1 MSLVLAMA
9 VATLLSMLIGELVPK
24 NMAIALSF
32 PIGKAVARPQLV
44 FTAIFKPAI
53 VVLNGF
59 SNKVLN
65 VFGLEAKE
73 EISGA
78 RTPAELASLVRRSAA
93 MGTLDAGTANFI
105 ARTLKFSGRTAADV
119 MTPRIRV
126 ETIDADQ
133 PVSDIV
139 EAAKRTGYSRFPV
152 IGESSDDIRGVV
164 HIKKAIAVPADRR
177 AKLEAG
183 AIMTDVLRVPETI
196 HLDALLAE
204 LREGNLQLAVVL
216 DEYGGTAG
224 IATLEDLVEEI
235 VGEVADE
242 HDKVRPGLLQSAS
255 GDWYFPG
262 LLRPDE
268 LSEQIPGLTVP
279 DEAAYETVGGYVM
292 SQLGRIAAVGDT
304 VDVGGGTL
312 SVTRMDGRRID
323 RICFRP
329 VRGVRR
335 RPARRARQVPHE
347 RLGRNPLACRP
358 AGRQRLLRGR
368 RVRRHVG
375 PPQPDRAAGRGRFQ
389 ARPDHPAGHGKRL
402 PDARL
407 RPAGHHRLLAAD
419 PAGGRAG
426 DPPPAGRA
434 AGSGR
439 ASPMEVADIV
449 AFAVAL
455 LVVTFLHVTFGEMVP
470 KNISVSVADKAA
482 LLLAPPLMFI
492 ARLVKPVIVALNW
505 SANHILKLMR
515 IEPKDEVTSSFTLEE
530 VQSIVQESTR
540 HGLVDDDAGLITGAL
555 EFSEHTASRVMVPL
569 DKLVM
574 LKAATTPVEF
584 EKAVSRTGFSRFPM
598 LDDDGMLSGYLHIK
612 DVLSIPDAGYHQPIA
627 ESRIRSLANL
637 AMDDEIEKAMSV
649 MQRTGSHLARVIG
662 PDGLTQGVLFLED
675 VIEQLVGE
683 IRDATQATGYRR
695 LGQPDGQLTAAVE
708 HGPGTAV
715 HAAYP

>member
-1 MSLVLAMA
+1 MEWLLLGAGLLLILGTGFFVAVEFSLVALDQATVQRAVDNGDTAAAPLLKCLKSLSTQLSSCQLGITMTTLLTGYVMEPSVGKLLEGPLAALGLPEAAASSVSLVLAMA
-9 VATLLSMLIGELVPK
+9 FATLLSMLIGELVPK

-32 PIGKAVARPQLV
+32 QVGKALARPQLV

-126 ETIDADQ
+126 ETIDGDQ

-139 EAAKRTGYSRFPV
+139 EAARRTGYSRFPV

-164 HIKKAIAVPADRR
+164 HIKKAIAVPSDRR

-279 DEAAYETVGGYVM
+279 DESAYETVGGYVM

-323 RICFRP
+323 RICFKP
-329 VRGVRR
+329 VRGAPGEDALR
-335 RPARRARQVPHE
+335 RPGRCRMSDWAGILWLVVLLLGNAFFVAAEFAVMSARRSQIE
-347 RLGRNPLACRP
+347 PLAE
-358 AGRQRLLRGR
+358 
-368 RVRRHVG
+368 
-375 PPQPDRAAGRGRFQ
+375 
-389 ARPDHPAGHGKRL
+389 
-402 PDARL
+402 
-407 RPAGHHRLLAAD
+407 
-419 PAGGRAG
+419 
-426 DPPPAGRA
+426 
-434 AGSGR
+434 AGSKR
-439 ASPMEVADIV
+439 AQTTLRAMENVSLMLACAQLGITVCSLLILQVAEPAIHHLMAVPLEAVGMPMEIADIV

-455 LVVTFLHVTFGEMVP
+455 LAGHVPARHLRRDGPEEHLGLRGGQGGPAAGAAADVHRPAGEAGDRGPQLVREP
-470 KNISVSVADKAA
+470 HPEADADRA
-482 LLLAPPLMFI
+482 EGRGHLLLHARGSPVDRAGIHPP
-492 ARLVKPVIVALNW
+492 R
-505 SANHILKLMR
+505 
-515 IEPKDEVTSSFTLEE
+515 
-530 VQSIVQESTR
+530 
-540 HGLVDDDAGLITGAL
+540 AGGRRRRAD
-555 EFSEHTASRVMVPL
+555 HRCA
-569 DKLVM
+569 
-574 LKAATTPVEF
+574 
-584 EKAVSRTGFSRFPM
+584 
-598 LDDDGMLSGYLHIK
+598 
-612 DVLSIPDAGYHQPIA
+612 
-627 ESRIRSLANL
+627 
-637 AMDDEIEKAMSV
+637 
-649 MQRTGSHLARVIG
+649 
-662 PDGLTQGVLFLED
+662 GVLGAHR
-675 VIEQLVGE
+675 VP
-683 IRDATQATGYRR
+683 A
-695 LGQPDGQLTAAVE
+695 
-708 HGPGTAV
+708 
-715 HAAYP
+715 